1 MSLRTRVRHKD
12 PGKPIRADDYRAY
25 LDKYPDGVYAPLAK
39 RRIAQLNAHLSE
51 QAPASEA
58 ETKKALA
65 TTQQSSKPQG
75 SAPVTMTECEGAN
88 NCATWTFLGTQG
100 NGQWPSGETAN
111 LSVERVDAA
120 SVLIRRADS
129 TGPSAGLTAVY
140 KGTRNGDRIDG
151 EYTSSWPGHWETKS
165 GNWYATVGKAAQ
177 SPPTVMHWCVRCET
191 GLGGTLV
198 WENGHYRELNDVP
211 GQTTILTVESFTRQ
225 SVILHRTNSG
235 LYPGTAVLT
244 GQISE
249 QGDSIVN
256 GIQRQPNGQTHP
268 FRAAWGTAINTIPG
282 TRGQE
287 PVVVA
292 RPLVCF
298 SWFFTLVCE

>member
-1 MSLRTRVRHKD
+1 MLGLDPRAKPARLEGKQRRSRLVRDSKLQSGLNRDLPRRLHTIILEQASSLPSRRELQSPAQLQSALTPHVGSSSGRRPLVLPAQVECQSQVFAVSLRTRVRHKD

-151 EYTSSWPGHWETKS
+151 EYTSSWPGHWETNPEI
-165 GNWYATVGKAAQ
+165 GMRRLGRLRKAL
-177 SPPTVMHWCVRCET
+177 PP
-191 GLGGTLV
+191 
-198 WENGHYRELNDVP
+198 
-211 GQTTILTVESFTRQ
+211 
-225 SVILHRTNSG
+225 
-235 LYPGTAVLT
+235 
-244 GQISE
+244 
-249 QGDSIVN
+249 
-256 GIQRQPNGQTHP
+256 
-268 FRAAWGTAINTIPG
+268 
-282 TRGQE
+282 
-287 PVVVA
+287 
-292 RPLVCF
+292 
-298 SWFFTLVCE
+298 